1 VSGSPAARVHD
12 GEGRPALPVFFVAS
26 RVAGGR
32 LRRWGPALLLASL
45 LAPIPAAAQTPA
57 QTPEPEPAPTDWSI
71 ERFTREAKLLP
82 GTAVRVENLHGD
94 LRLRTGPEDLLVAW
108 AVAQRHENDPR
119 APALAIEA
127 AEGELVL
134 RVVLPEGEGAA
145 PPAWARRRLDLVVE
159 VPAGTAVK
167 ARTDRGLVEARG
179 ITGPVEARSRA
190 GDLRF
195 RAKGP
200 VDLETERGEIL
211 VLLDGSRWALP
222 VRLRTATGAIEL
234 HTRADADAAIRLA
247 TRGSF
252 TTDFSL
258 EVRRVPGHGKEASAR
273 LGEGR
278 APIELVSEQGPVR
291 LLEMPIAVPANPT
304 PPVPDAT
311 PPTP

>member
-1 VSGSPAARVHD
+1 MIRSFASRALPD
-12 GEGRPALPVFFVAS
+12 GEGREAFPVSFAAPGSARS
-26 RVAGGR
+26 RSRG
-32 LRRWGPALLLASL
+32 LLLLLAAL
-45 LAPIPAAAQTPA
+45 LAPAPAPA
-57 QTPEPEPAPTDWSI
+57 EPPAEEPALAEWSV
-71 ERFTREAKLLP
+71 ERFTREEKLLP
-82 GTAVRVENLHGD
+82 GTAVRIENLHGD

-108 AVAQRHENDPR
+108 AVAQRHEQDPR
-119 APALAIEA
+119 VPALAIEA
-127 AEGELVL
+127 REGELVL
-134 RVVLPEGEGAA
+134 RVVLPEGEGSA
-145 PPAWARRRLDLVVE
+145 PATWARRRLDLVVE

-167 ARTDRGLVEARG
+167 ARTDRGLVEVRG

-211 VLLDGSRWALP
+211 VLLDAPRWAFP
-222 VRLRTATGAIEL
+222 VRLRTVTGAIEL
-234 HTRADADAAIRLA
+234 HLRADADAALRLA

-258 EVRRVPGHGKEASAR
+258 EVRRVPGHGKEAAAR

-278 APIELVSEQGPVR
+278 APIELASEQGPVR
-291 LLEMPIAVPANPT
+291 LLEMPVAVPANPT
-304 PPVPDAT
+304 PPVPDPT

>member
-1 VSGSPAARVHD
+1 MSGSPAARVHD
-12 GEGRPALPVFFVAS
+12 GEGRVALPVSFVAS
-26 RVAGGR
+26 HTTGARRV
-32 LRRWGPALLLASL
+32 RRGFALLLASL
-45 LAPIPAAAQTPA
+45 LVPAASTAQTPA
-57 QTPEPEPAPTDWSI
+57 EELSPAEWSV
-71 ERFTREAKLLP
+71 ERFTREEKVLP
-82 GTAVRVENLHGD
+82 GTAVRIENLHGD
-94 LRLRTGPEDLLVAW
+94 LRLRAGPEDLLVAW
-108 AVAQRHENDPR
+108 AVAQRHEKDPR
-119 APALAIEA
+119 APSLAIEV

-145 PPAWARRRLDLVVE
+145 PAAWARRRLDLVVE

-179 ITGPVEARSRA
+179 ITGRIEARSRA
-190 GDLRF
+190 GDIRF

-211 VLLDGSRWALP
+211 VLLDRSRWALP
-222 VRLRTATGAIEL
+222 VRLRTVTGAIEL
-234 HTRADADAAIRLA
+234 HTRADADAAIRLS

-258 EVRRVPGHGKEASAR
+258 EVRRVPGHGKEATAR

-291 LLEMPIAVPANPT
+291 LLEMPVAVPANPT
-304 PPVPDAT
+304 PPEPDTT
-311 PPTP
+311 PSTP